1 MMVENNQSL
10 EKEKSGYFFDEE
22 EEEIEA
28 IQQKPTKPLE
38 GILKPK
44 DQMIVWQSYEKDR
57 MSKILIVVLFSFSN
71 MLKMYIIN

>member
-1 MMVENNQSL
+1 MMVDNPSL

-22 EEEIEA
+22 AEEIEG

-57 MSKILIVVLFSFSN
+57 MSIV
-71 MLKMYIIN
+71 

>member
-1 MMVENNQSL
+1 MMVENNPSL

-28 IQQKPTKPLE
+28 IQQKPAKPLE

-57 MSKILIVVLFSFSN
+57 MSKILIMFNFRFEKCLNV
-71 MLKMYIIN
+71 YD

>member
-28 IQQKPTKPLE
+28 IQQKPAKPLE

-57 MSKILIVVLFSFSN
+57 MSKILIIVLFSF
-71 MLKMYIIN
+71 